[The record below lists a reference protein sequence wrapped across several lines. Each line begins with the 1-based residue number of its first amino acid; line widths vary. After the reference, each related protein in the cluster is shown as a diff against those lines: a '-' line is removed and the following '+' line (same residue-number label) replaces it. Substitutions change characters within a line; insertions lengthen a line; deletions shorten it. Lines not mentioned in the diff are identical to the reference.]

1 MNVLI
6 TGASG
11 GVGKATALEFVRT
24 TSHNLY
30 LVSRNEALLKSIK
43 EEAGIEKSYRV
54 HIFPFDLISGD
65 YAALREAIDAQSRG
79 SIDIIINNAGAIVN
93 KPFEEITADEFDTI
107 VNTNF
112 KGPFFLI
119 QHMLPLL
126 RESAHIVNISSMGG
140 VMGSVKFPGL
150 SLYSSSKGA
159 LSILTECLAVELA
172 PRKISVNCLAPGSV
186 QTTMLETAF
195 PGFKAQTTS
204 ESIAEFIVHFATNG
218 NRWMNG
224 KVIPLSVSTP

>member
-11 GVGKATALEFVRT
+11 GVGKAIAQEFIKT
-24 TSHNLY
+24 SSHNLF
-30 LVSRNEALLKSIK
+30 LVSRNEALLHAIK

-54 HIFPFDLISGD
+54 HVFPFDLITGD
-65 YAALREAIDAQSRG
+65 YVALKKALMAQCKG
-79 SIDIIINNAGAIVN
+79 IDILINNAGAIVN
-93 KPFEEITADEFDTI
+93 KPFEDITFDEFDTI
-107 VNTNF
+107 INTNY

-119 QHMLPLL
+119 QHLLPLMN
-126 RESAHIVNISSMGG
+126 EGAHIINISSMGG

-186 QTTMLETAF
+186 QTSMLETAF
-195 PGFKAQTTS
+195 PGYQAQTTS
-204 ESIAEFIVHFATNG
+204 ESIAEFIVLFATTG